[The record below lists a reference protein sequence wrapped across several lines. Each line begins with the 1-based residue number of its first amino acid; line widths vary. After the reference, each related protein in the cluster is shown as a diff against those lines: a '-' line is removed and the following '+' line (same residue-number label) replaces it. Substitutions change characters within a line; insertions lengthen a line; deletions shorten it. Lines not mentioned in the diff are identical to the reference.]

1 MINNLIKLYKKYE
14 ETIMYLIMGAL
25 TTIVNIVSYYIFTR
39 LFKIDYQVSNVM
51 SWVVAVLFA
60 FITNKIYVFKS
71 KGDIKSEFIE
81 FIKYRVGTLV
91 LEVILFKVMLDMLNI
106 NDLIVKIVINII
118 VIVLNYIF
126 SKLFI
131 FKEKK

>member
-1 MINNLIKLYKKYE
+1 MIKLYKKYE
-14 ETIMYLIMGAL
+14 EVIMYLIMGAL